1 MIKALKKLWYYMAVQ
16 PDKIKEITINF
27 KFVSSSGYIISTNTQ
42 KFTTEKSNFYNTGFD
57 ERMKMYSEIR
67 DKYNEKFNEKAKE
80 LLIKNRKEKDKEKLY
95 TSLKQGYSIKGK
107 HIISCLWD
115 IDIET
120 EPVSYEEYYATKN
133 TNKLWWNEKHW
144 AS

>member
-133 TNKLWWNEKHW
+133 TNKL
-144 AS
+144 